1 MMEILSTKFWVLIT
15 CDNEQEKDFMEFS
28 ADLNSVISTFFLE
41 VDGNSI
47 LSFKIDVMI

>member
-1 MMEILSTKFWVLIT
+1 MLIT

-28 ADLNSVISTFFLE
+28 DLNSVISTFFLE

-47 LSFKIDVMI
+47 LSFKIDVMIS